1 MRKAMT
7 SLFILNVLL
16 SFFVFY
22 AYENAR
28 VTQAFFLAGRQGA
41 LNILV
46 GEEANGRDRSKAVS
60 ALVEAARKHH
70 ALISC
75 QQVES
80 QTGQAIKATA
90 YFAAGEAYLYPGILE
105 EWLPQIRKE
114 GLPAKGAA
122 LPIAERGAVLKLMPM
137 EKLKGGEGP
146 LSGMY
151 GVSVS
156 PEEKESLLSDL
167 RAGFGASVEEQPP
180 LPVPEIPSS
189 LALRLIPLG
198 ITLLFTA
205 LAGAFQL
212 LQRGKDIGVR
222 KLLGHSNGAVRL
234 SCLMEWSLLFLI
246 GAGIGYGILGGLW
259 LADPDPALGRL
270 LWKSLGVTLG
280 FYPLLLGILLLP
292 LLLLEGITVSG
303 AIKNSRPVR
312 LAAAFSFLTKA
323 LLTGVLLGAF
333 LMGMRL
339 TLPVYGFYVENVKAW
354 EGAEGY
360 ARVPERYQGQDG
372 EGAEDKEALMD
383 RQVREKRLWLEA
395 NRLGGMQIL
404 AREYEESQNPDPAER
419 VLEELELNMVWVNE
433 NYLAE
438 HPAYGPDGKA
448 IQLPEGEKAL
458 FLLLPEQYSHLEDQV
473 VRRMEG
479 NLYSLHDLPEE
490 AREGA
495 RIWQEGLHRKAPDI
509 FSKDFDPIRILKVR
523 EGQEYFTYNV
533 NLSPEEGNR
542 VRDRMVLVCTEETD
556 LGQSIAESWDYL
568 IRVPEGKEP
577 YEGIAAAVAETGLSG
592 YYPGAYSLYDN
603 VSSYVNMHLKAL
615 GEALAMMGVCLFA
628 MALLIL
634 YGAVLYLERRRAELA
649 VRLFHGYGYGARH
662 GGHLFRTVVFYL
674 LFLPMALLG
683 DGKEAGLL
691 LAFLGLLAAGDL
703 LASFLIL
710 LLREKEHLNETL
722 KGS

>member
-22 AYENAR
+22 GYENAR
-28 VTQAFFLAGRQGA
+28 VTQAFFQAGRQGA

-46 GEEANGRDRSKAVS
+46 GEEANGRERDKAVAS
-60 ALVEAARKHH
+60 VVEAARKHH
-70 ALISC
+70 ALISY

-105 EWLPQIRKE
+105 EWLPEIRKE
-114 GLPAKGAA
+114 GLPAEGMS
-122 LPIAERGAVLKLMPM
+122 LPLAERGAELRLMPM
-137 EKLKGGEGP
+137 EKLKEEEGP

-156 PEEKESLLSDL
+156 PEEKGALLSDL
-167 RAGFGASVEEQPP
+167 RAGFGASAEEQPP

-222 KLLGHSNGAVRL
+222 KLLGHSNGAIRL
-234 SCLMEWSLLFLI
+234 SFLLEWSLLFLL
-246 GAGIGYGILGGLW
+246 GAGIGYGILAGLW
-259 LADPDPALGRL
+259 LADPDPAFGRL
-270 LWKSLGVTLG
+270 LGKSIGVIIG

-323 LLTGVLLGAF
+323 LLTGVLLAAF
-333 LMGMRL
+333 LMGLRL
-339 TLPVYGFYVENVKAW
+339 ALPVCSFYLENVRAW

-372 EGAEDKEALMD
+372 EGAEDPEALMD

-395 NRLGGMQIL
+395 NRLGGIQIL
-404 AREYEESQNPDPAER
+404 ARDYEQSRNSDPGEK

-448 IQLPEGEKAL
+448 LQLPKGEEAL

-473 VRRMEG
+473 VRRMER

-495 RIWQEGLHRKAPDI
+495 RAWQEGLHRKAPDI
-509 FSKDFDPIRILKVR
+509 FSRDFDPIRILKVR
-523 EGQEYFTYNV
+523 EGQEYFTYKLEV
-533 NLSPEEGNR
+533 SPEEGNR
-542 VRDRMVLVCTEETD
+542 VRDRMVLVCTEESD

-568 IRVPEGKEP
+568 VRVPEGKEP
-577 YEGIAAAVAETGLSG
+577 YEGIAAAVAEAGLQG

-603 VSSYVNMHLKAL
+603 IAAYVSMHLKAL
-615 GEALAMMGVCLFA
+615 GEALAIMGVCLFA
-628 MALLIL
+628 MVILIL
-634 YGAVLYLERRRAELA
+634 YGTVLYLERRRTELA
-649 VRLFHGYGYGARH
+649 VRLFQGYGYGARH
-662 GGHLFRTVVFYL
+662 GGHLLGTVLSYL
-674 LFLPMALLG
+674 LFLPMALLAE
-683 DGKEAGLL
+683 GKEAELL
-691 LAFLGLLAAGDL
+691 LGLLGLLAAGDL
-703 LASFLIL
+703 LASIL
-710 LLREKEHLNETL
+710 VLLFREKAHLNETL